1 MMSLPRLSN
10 ISLNNLHTFPYNN
23 ITRNFCASFMQGFMK
38 MVQVHREKK
47 EIICAVKVATC
58 KKFRY

>member
-10 ISLNNLHTFPYNN
+10 ISLHNLHTFPLN
-23 ITRNFCASFMQGFMK
+23 IITGNFCASFMQGFMK

-47 EIICAVKVATC
+47 EICAVKVATC